1 MTTVLKNDSR
11 IAGYVWPTWIAA
23 AFCLFGAVFGA
34 ASAANAE
41 TRSLKLYFV
50 HTGEK
55 AEIVFK
61 RNGRFDSS
69 GLRKVNMFLRDWR
82 RNEPTK
88 IDPRLLDVVWEAYRQ
103 SGSRAYIHVVSAYRS
118 PATNAMLRSRSRG
131 VAKKSQHMLGKAMDW
146 YLPDVKLK
154 TLRNIGLRM
163 QAGGVGYYPT
173 SGSPFVHFDVGNV
186 RHWPGISRAELASVF
201 PNGKTLHVPSDGK
214 PLPGYEQA
222 MAAYKQRVTNGD
234 LAIAS
239 LASGKS
245 STKKRSGG
253 LLAAWFGGGADEE
266 EDNGESE
273 GPVNV
278 TPKASVPTA
287 SDDDAPAIVAPKPA
301 VRQPEITILP
311 PELAA
316 PANTRPQPAEEM
328 QPAPQEVVETPET
341 ILAALPARK
350 VPMPAFAPRPDAN
363 VGPAAD
369 ATQVAALM
377 EDQATAL
384 PVGDA
389 QQTAMADG
397 PVPIPAWRPDYK
409 AAPEN
414 DDPAALL
421 ALASA
426 TPQPAAFAPLPS
438 ERPTPTPIMETAPV
452 ADAGAAIE
460 SLPERRPGTDG
471 SISSDTQI
479 RVASIPEPAQKSQR
493 VAAKGAKPVAVP
505 VADTAGVKTTAKSG
519 RVTTA
524 STTKPQSKPV
534 VVAAAPQSARWAL
547 DENYVKNGKG
557 KSSAPS
563 FAQNIVRTAPMEVY
577 TAGFQSSASATDP
590 NRFTGKA
597 VEFLSVAKF
606 N

>member
-1 MTTVLKNDSR
+1 
-11 IAGYVWPTWIAA
+11 
-23 AFCLFGAVFGA
+23 
-34 ASAANAE
+34 
-41 TRSLKLYFV
+41 
-50 HTGEK
+50 
-55 AEIVFK
+55 
-61 RNGRFDSS
+61 
-69 GLRKVNMFLRDWR
+69 MFLRDWR

-245 STKKRSGG
+245 STTTKKRSGG

-273 GPVNV
+273 APASV
-278 TPKASVPTA
+278 TPKATVA
-287 SDDDAPAIVAPKPA
+287 SAPANNAPAVQPVKPS

-316 PANTRPQPAEEM
+316 PADTRQQPAEEM
-328 QPAPQEVVETPET
+328 QPVPTEVVDTPET

-350 VPMPAFAPRPDAN
+350 VPMPAFAPRPEAN
-363 VGPAAD
+363 VGPAAGV
-369 ATQVAALM
+369 TEVASLM

-384 PVGDA
+384 PVSVVE
-389 QQTAMADG
+389 QTAMAG
-397 PVPIPAWRPDYK
+397 GHVPIPAWRPDYK

-421 ALASA
+421 ALASV

-438 ERPTPTPIMETAPV
+438 ERPTPVIENLPA

-471 SISSDTQI
+471 SITSDTQI

-493 VAAKGAKPVAVP
+493 VAAKSAKPVAVA
-505 VADTAGVKTTAKSG
+505 VADTQPVKTTAKSG

-524 STTKPQSKPV
+524 STAKPQSKPV

-557 KSSAPS
+557 KSAAPS

-577 TAGFQSSASATDP
+577 TAGFQSSASAADP

>member
-1 MTTVLKNDSR
+1 MTTVAETDRRLS
-11 IAGYVWPTWIAA
+11 GYVWPTWIAA
-23 AFCLFGAVFGA
+23 AACLFGAVFGTA
-34 ASAANAE
+34 TAANAE
-41 TRSLKLYFV
+41 TRALKLYFV

-61 RNGRFDSS
+61 RNGRFDPT
-69 GLRKVNMFLRDWR
+69 GLRKINVFLRDWR

-222 MAAYKQRVTNGD
+222 MAAYKQRVTKGD

-239 LASGKS
+239 LTSGNSASA
-245 STKKRSGG
+245 KKRSGG
-253 LLAAWFGGGADEE
+253 ILAAWFGGGADEE

-273 GPVNV
+273 APVSV
-278 TPKASVPTA
+278 KPKVAVSSAPA
-287 SDDDAPAIVAPKPA
+287 SDAPEAQPAKPA

-316 PANTRPQPAEEM
+316 PANTRPQPADEI
-328 QPAPQEVVETPET
+328 QPEPQQAIETPET

-350 VPMPAFAPRPDAN
+350 VPMPAFAPRPEVE
-363 VGPAAD
+363 VGPTAG
-369 ATQVAALM
+369 ATEVASLM

-384 PVGDA
+384 PVGDGE
-389 QQTAMADG
+389 QTAMVDDR
-397 PVPIPAWRPDYK
+397 VPIPAWRPDYK

-426 TPQPAAFAPLPS
+426 SPQPAAFAPLPS
-438 ERPTPTPIMETAPV
+438 ERPMHAVENMPAADGGV
-452 ADAGAAIE
+452 AIQ

-479 RVASIPEPAQKSQR
+479 RVASIPETAPKGQR
-493 VAAKGAKPVAVP
+493 VAVRSAKPVT
-505 VADTAGVKTTAKSG
+505 VADSQPVKTTAKSG

-524 STTKPQSKPV
+524 STSKPQAKPV

-547 DENYVKNGKG
+547 DENYVKDGKG
-557 KSSAPS
+557 KSVAPS

-577 TAGFQSSASATDP
+577 TAGFQSSASAADP